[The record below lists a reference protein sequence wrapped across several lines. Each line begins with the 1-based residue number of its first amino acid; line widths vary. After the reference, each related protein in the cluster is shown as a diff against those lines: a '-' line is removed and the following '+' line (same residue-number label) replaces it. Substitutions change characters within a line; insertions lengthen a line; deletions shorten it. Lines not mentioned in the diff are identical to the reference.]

1 MLRDWEAAEAA
12 GEVPEPELQYKD
24 EEGGGR
30 ILIWLPQDTLPL
42 DVLLGARPQ
51 VSSTAMQAVSL
62 VAGTGSL

>member
-1 MLRDWEAAEAA
+1 MELAPVAEMHPAS
-12 GEVPEPELQYKD
+12 VRPDLEP
-24 EEGGGR
+24 
-30 ILIWLPQDTLPL
+30 LPL